1 MVLPSPVYL
10 ELRSQFVRFSRPY
23 FERDISLSLI
33 APLHFIKVKTIVA
46 GEDCDLHMSL
56 TSENDASMFVRC
68 ERPHHEHFFF
78 FGRGLLTA

>member
-1 MVLPSPVYL
+1 MVLPSPVSL

-56 TSENDASMFVRC
+56 TSENDASMSGVKG
-68 ERPHHEHFFF
+68 PITNTFFF
-78 FGRGLLTA
+78 VRGLLTA